1 MCLNLDTGNTAC
13 RTLPR
18 TDTYIIIH
26 IKRGTGNYFS
36 DKREFVD
43 GCIAGGQLI
52 FPQIIDAAGVRSCGI
67 FYASMSVSGSACGS
81 GALSIT
87 SPLEEVR
94 CKMMPSLTA
103 AFQCAK
109 CSLP

>member
-26 IKRGTGNYFS
+26 IKRGPGNYFS

-52 FPQIIDAAGVRSCGI
+52 SLCQNGKMRKNLREAG
-67 FYASMSVSGSACGS
+67 
-81 GALSIT
+81 T
-87 SPLEEVR
+87 
-94 CKMMPSLTA
+94 
-103 AFQCAK
+103 
-109 CSLP
+109 